1 MRISILEIL
10 HDLVHLLLGEVT
22 TWHCHV
28 SSMLL
33 LEIEIGTL
41 ALSSRIK
48 IDILDKVL
56 AAVLVSID
64 LSVASLARAVSSLVG
79 VVSVVHVSWGRAE
92 TCLVVLLPQVVS
104 EHLLREESSAIYI
117 NLLLDH
123 LVADGIAEHVRHPA
137 GNALALVLLVLVLL
151 WILNGREVL
160 LLLVQV
166 VLVNLFLELDVL
178 FVNSVDLLSEV
189 LMLPLES
196 LGQLV
201 LLLDLLHLL
210 VVHVSLDLHLISES
224 DEFLCLWHNLHE
236 GILVSVACWLA
247 LFGLEGSLTHLD

>member
-1 MRISILEIL
+1 LEIL
-10 HDLVHLLLGEVT
+10 HDVVHLLLSEVT

-41 ALSSRIK
+41 ALSSWI
-48 IDILDKVL
+48 ILVVDKVL
-56 AAVLVSID
+56 ATVLISID
-64 LSVASLARAVSSLVG
+64 LSVSSLARAVSSLVG
-79 VVSVVHVSWGRAE
+79 VVSVVHVSWGWAE

-178 FVNSVDLLSEV
+178 
-189 LMLPLES
+189 
-196 LGQLV
+196 
-201 LLLDLLHLL
+201 
-210 VVHVSLDLHLISES
+210 
-224 DEFLCLWHNLHE
+224 
-236 GILVSVACWLA
+236 
-247 LFGLEGSLTHLD
+247 

>member
-1 MRISILEIL
+1 MS
-10 HDLVHLLLGEVT
+10 G
-22 TWHCHV
+22 
-28 SSMLL
+28 MLL
-33 LEIEIGTL
+33 LEIEVSTL
-41 ALSSRIK
+41 ALSSLLI
-48 IDILDKVL
+48 IVVNKVL
-56 AAVLVSID
+56 SAVLISID
-64 LSVASLARAVSSLVG
+64 LGIASLARAVSSLVG

-92 TCLVVLLPQVVS
+92 TSLVVLLPQVVG

-224 DEFLCLWHNLHE
+224 EQFLRLWHKLHE
-236 GILVSVACWLA
+236 CVLFTVASWLA
-247 LFGLEGSLTHLD
+247 LFSFEGSLTHLD